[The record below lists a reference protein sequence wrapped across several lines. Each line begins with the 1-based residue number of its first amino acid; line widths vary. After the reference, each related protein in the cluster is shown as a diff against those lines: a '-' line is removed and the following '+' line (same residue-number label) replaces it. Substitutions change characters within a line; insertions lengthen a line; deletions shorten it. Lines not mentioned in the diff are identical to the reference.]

1 MILGQDPYHNV
12 GQAMGLSFS
21 VPEGCARP
29 PSLLNIYKELREDV
43 GFVIPPH
50 GNLEKV
56 PCPPICLFL
65 VGPGSSCSAV
75 TPSWV
80 SCLAFRLTLSS
91 FLPPFCPC
99 LALPHPLCSHLP
111 RPFSIILIR

>member
-1 MILGQDPYHNV
+1 MRVVILGQDPYHNV

-56 PCPPICLFL
+56 ACPP
-65 VGPGSSCSAV
+65 P
-75 TPSWV
+75 
-80 SCLAFRLTLSS
+80 
-91 FLPPFCPC
+91 
-99 LALPHPLCSHLP
+99 
-111 RPFSIILIR
+111 